1 MLVIRSG
8 GVEQQ
13 SCAGNGDGLFFDR
26 RALHAS
32 GAFKGEAPDA
42 TGRTSRENYVWGELV
57 TATPQLVGER
67 DIRVSATAPSTVLGG
82 LPFVAAP
89 EDSADPR
96 ALLVR
101 YQRMA
106 LVADLG
112 SALFGAVFALV
123 VRFGGNPPALHLILS
138 GVIPLVWVG
147 VVAAQRG
154 YERRFLG
161 TGPEESVT

>member
-8 GVEQQ
+8 GVRQDL
-13 SCAGNGDGLFFDR
+13 CAAIGDGLYFDR

-32 GAFKGEAPDA
+32 GAFKGEAPEG
-42 TGRTSRENYVWGELV
+42 TGRTSREHYVWGDLV

-67 DIRVSATAPSTVLGG
+67 DIRVSTGRPSTALGD

-112 SALFGAVFALV
+112 SALLGAILALV

-147 VVAAQRG
+147 V
-154 YERRFLG
+154 
-161 TGPEESVT
+161 